1 MLWITEPDGSQ
12 NQQSCLVQ
20 KVHRLGKSRSAWLA
34 IPLAL
39 LVTLA
44 TLLLWPQTPA
54 GEVLVAKRDIAA
66 GSLLTSK
73 DFEARRVQIGD
84 SESLYLTALPAGGVL
99 VTRISAGQLL
109 PRNALTPNPAT
120 TRLPTM
126 LQFKDPLPTRLRVG
140 AAVDVWSTANAPTAE
155 PVPTALECLVGSL
168 ATQNSLGQQ
177 TTIVEVECLSEY
189 LPALL
194 KAKASG
200 VSIAL
205 VLQPT
210 LQDQ

>member
-1 MLWITEPDGSQ
+1 M
-12 NQQSCLVQ
+12 Q
-20 KVHRLGKSRSAWLA
+20 KVHRLGKSRTAWLSL
-34 IPLAL
+34 PLAL

-44 TLLLWPQTPA
+44 TLMLWPQTPSSSI
-54 GEVLVAKRDIAA
+54 LVAQRDLAA
-66 GSLLTSK
+66 GSLVSAG
-73 DFEARRVQIGD
+73 DFQTKSFQIGD
-84 SESLYLTALPAGGVL
+84 SASLYLAKLPGRSVL

-109 PRNALTPNPAT
+109 PRNALTPNPAM

-126 LQFKDPLPTRLRVG
+126 LQFKDPLPTKLRVG

-200 VSIAL
+200 ASIAL

>member
-1 MLWITEPDGSQ
+1 LQ
-12 NQQSCLVQ
+12 NQQSYLVQ
-20 KVHRLGKSRSAWLA
+20 KVHRLGKSRTAWLSL
-34 IPLAL
+34 PLAL
-39 LVTLA
+39 LITLA
-44 TLLLWPQTPA
+44 TLLLWPQTPSSSI
-54 GEVLVAKRDIAA
+54 LVAQRDLAA
-66 GSLLTSK
+66 GSLVSAA
-73 DFEARRVQIGD
+73 DFQTRSFQIGD
-84 SESLYLTALPAGGVL
+84 SASLYLAKLPGRSVL

-109 PRNALTPNPAT
+109 PRNALTPNPAM
-120 TRLPTM
+120 TRLSTM
-126 LQFKDPLPTRLRVG
+126 LQFKDPLPTKLRVG

-200 VSIAL
+200 ASIAL

>member
-1 MLWITEPDGSQ
+1 M
-12 NQQSCLVQ
+12 
-20 KVHRLGKSRSAWLA
+20 A

-54 GEVLVAKRDIAA
+54 RQVLVAKRDLAA
-66 GSLLTSK
+66 GSLASAK
-73 DFEARRVQIGD
+73 DFEPRSVQIGD
-84 SESLYLTALPAGGVL
+84 SESLYLAELPTGSIL
-99 VTRISAGQLL
+99 VTRITAGQLL
-109 PRNALTPNPAT
+109 PRNALAPNPAT
-120 TRLPTM
+120 VRLPTM

-140 AAVDVWSTANAPTAE
+140 AVVDVWSTANAPAAQ

-194 KAKASG
+194 KAKASA

>member
-1 MLWITEPDGSQ
+1 M
-12 NQQSCLVQ
+12 Q
-20 KVHRLGKSRSAWLA
+20 KVHRLGKSRTAWLA
-34 IPLAL
+34 LPLAL

-44 TLLLWPQTPA
+44 TLLLWPQSPA
-54 GEVLVAKRDIAA
+54 RQVLVAKRDLAA
-66 GSLLTSK
+66 GSLASAK
-73 DFEARRVQIGD
+73 DFEPRRVQIGD
-84 SESLYLTALPAGGVL
+84 SDSVYLTELPTGSVL
-99 VTRISAGQLL
+99 VTRITAGQLL

-120 TRLPTM
+120 ARLPTM

-140 AAVDVWSTANAPTAE
+140 TTVDVWSTDNAPAAE
-155 PVPTALECLVGSL
+155 PAPTALECLVGSL